1 MYNKKTDNRHIR
13 GYDMRLGTDIIEI
26 ERIKKAIDRSER
38 FRQRV
43 YTEREIAYCESK
55 LTGSYQSYA
64 GIYAAKEAFLKAL
77 GTGLR
82 YGSWHD
88 IEVCH
93 DEFGAPSLIIT
104 GAFKK
109 IMQERMYKESIVSI
123 SHCRSYAMSTVIIK
137 R

>member
-1 MYNKKTDNRHIR
+1 MIDNRHIR

-26 ERIKKAIDRSER
+26 DRIKKAIDRSDR

-55 LTGSYQSYA
+55 RTGSYQSYA

-93 DEFGAPSLIIT
+93 DEFGAPFLSIT
-104 GAFKK
+104 GAFKT
-109 IMQERMYKESIVSI
+109 IMQERMYTESIVSI
-123 SHCRSYAMSTVIIK
+123 SHCQSYAMSTIIIK
-137 R
+137 G

>member
-55 LTGSYQSYA
+55 RTGSYQSYA

-93 DEFGAPSLIIT
+93 DEFGAPSLSIT

>member
-93 DEFGAPSLIIT
+93 DEFGAPSISIT

-109 IMQERMYKESIVSI
+109 IMQERMYNESIVSI
-123 SHCRSYAMSTVIIK
+123 SHCRSYSMSTVIIK